1 MKMYVFLDN
10 FSEEVM
16 MLNFLQWLSLAK
28 RTFQLNPAKSNL
40 LLPVSETGR
49 ILMTFTFYTTLRFL
63 LIL

>member
-1 MKMYVFLDN
+1 MNMYVFLEH

-28 RTFQLNPAKSNL
+28 SNL
-40 LLPVSETGR
+40 LLPVSETER
-49 ILMTFTFYTTLRFL
+49 ILMTFTFYTTLHFL